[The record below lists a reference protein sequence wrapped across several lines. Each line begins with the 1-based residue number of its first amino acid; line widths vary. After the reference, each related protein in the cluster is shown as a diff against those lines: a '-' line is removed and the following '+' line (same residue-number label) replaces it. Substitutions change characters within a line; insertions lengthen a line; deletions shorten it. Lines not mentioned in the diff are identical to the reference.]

1 MEAGPPH
8 QQCTF
13 GSGRDLTIEDSFV
26 DILKYKSH
34 SHHQDGVVHAAL
46 TDGRWLFSPFA
57 LPSTCIYLLI

>member
-46 TDGRWLFSPFA
+46 TDG
-57 LPSTCIYLLI
+57 